1 MLPLRRFAPSPSL
14 AAREGDAPGAAGRR
28 GRRRPLRVDHRAKF
42 HMTGKPVD
50 LMKQLC
56 QAVPPGGVILDPFM
70 GSGSTGVAALEMG
83 YRFIGIEQDQ
93 HYFDIAATRL
103 ASVATEPQGRAA

>member
-1 MLPLRRFAPSPSL
+1 M
-14 AAREGDAPGAAGRR
+14 RE
-28 GRRRPLRVDHRAKF
+28 RVDHRAKF

-70 GSGSTGVAALEMG
+70 GSGSTGVAALELG

>member
-1 MLPLRRFAPSPSL
+1 MEYLSNSVT
-14 AAREGDAPGAAGRR
+14 GA
-28 GRRRPLRVDHRAKF
+28 F
-42 HMTGKPVD
+42 ST
-50 LMKQLC
+50 
-56 QAVPPGGVILDPFM
+56 ILDPFM
-70 GSGSTGVAALEMG
+70 GSGSTGVAALELG